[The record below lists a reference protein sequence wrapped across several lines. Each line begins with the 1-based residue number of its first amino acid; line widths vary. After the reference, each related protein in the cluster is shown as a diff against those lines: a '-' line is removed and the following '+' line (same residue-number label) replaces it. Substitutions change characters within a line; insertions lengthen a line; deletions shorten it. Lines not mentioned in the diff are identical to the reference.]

1 MFVLLDQIQPT
12 DITEEG
18 AAIIDISFRALSLKD
33 VKNSKKPPY
42 SLSIIFS
49 NLSHLPSTDF
59 RNTTLH
65 IYAPITQRDDQNLIG
80 LTDHREV
87 ELDVSRRRVPVV
99 DAAAVDV
106 LVLKERQRAD
116 EGTIRE

>member
-1 MFVLLDQIQPT
+1 M
-12 DITEEG
+12 
-18 AAIIDISFRALSLKD
+18 
-33 VKNSKKPPY
+33 
-42 SLSIIFS
+42 
-49 NLSHLPSTDF
+49 
-59 RNTTLH
+59 H
-65 IYAPITQRDDQNLIG
+65 ICAPITQTDNQNFIG